1 VTVVEIIAI
10 SSSVCGSLG
19 VSFPHL
25 RCRVSPEKYGTIP
38 NEPKAPPLG
47 APVTTEWKATRACGI
62 LADMSWRRM
71 ASRRE
76 AVNQDGLGL
85 SATTAT
91 YLHQHAGRTFDN
103 VDDLE
108 AALRGERYIA
118 DRGLAT
124 TLYLTL
130 RLRKP
135 LLLEGEAGV
144 GKTEIAKVLA
154 AILDTP
160 LIRLQCYEG
169 LDASSAIYEWDYPRQ
184 MLYLQTIEATG
195 GTDRET
201 ARRDLFSEEFLL
213 KRPLLQAIDAAHE
226 KSPVLLIDEVDR
238 ADQELEAFLLEL
250 LSDFQVTVP
259 ELGTIR
265 AEHLPIVILTS
276 NRTREIHDALKRRC
290 LYYWID
296 FPTFQKEYRILS
308 AKVPEAPQ
316 RLATQI
322 CGFTQGLREV
332 DLFKSPG
339 MAETLDWAHALLS
352 LGTTELTND
361 SVDDTL
367 GVILKY
373 QEDVDRVRGDVAN
386 ALITRAARATAD

>member
-1 VTVVEIIAI
+1 MSAPIA
-10 SSSVCGSLG
+10 
-19 VSFPHL
+19 
-25 RCRVSPEKYGTIP
+25 T
-38 NEPKAPPLG
+38 
-47 APVTTEWKATRACGI
+47 
-62 LADMSWRRM
+62 
-71 ASRRE
+71 
-76 AVNQDGLGL
+76 
-85 SATTAT
+85 ATTA
-91 YLHQHAGRTFDN
+91 YLNQHAGRTFDN
-103 VDDLE
+103 VDTLE
-108 AALRGERYIA
+108 AAMRDERYIT

-154 AILDTP
+154 TLLDTP

-184 MLYLQTIEATG
+184 MLYLQTLEATG
-195 GTDRET
+195 GINREQ
-201 ARRDLFSEEFLL
+201 ARRDLFSDEFLL

-265 AEHLPIVILTS
+265 AEHVPIVILTS

-296 FPTFQKEYRILS
+296 FPTFHKEFAILS
-308 AKVPEAPQ
+308 AKVPDAPQ

-322 CGFTQGLREV
+322 CTFTQGLREV

-352 LGTTELTND
+352 LGTTQLTND
-361 SVDDTL
+361 AVDDTL

-386 ALITRAARATAD
+386 ALISRAARATAD

>member
-1 VTVVEIIAI
+1 LNAVSTPSIPQTDVP
-10 SSSVCGSLG
+10 SFDSV
-19 VSFPHL
+19 
-25 RCRVSPEKYGTIP
+25 
-38 NEPKAPPLG
+38 
-47 APVTTEWKATRACGI
+47 
-62 LADMSWRRM
+62 D
-71 ASRRE
+71 
-76 AVNQDGLGL
+76 Q
-85 SATTAT
+85 
-91 YLHQHAGRTFDN
+91 
-103 VDDLE
+103 LE
-108 AALRGERYIA
+108 AILQSERYVA

-130 RLRKP
+130 KLGKP

-144 GKTEIAKVLA
+144 GKTEIAKVLSA
-154 AILDTP
+154 ALNTP

-184 MLYLQTIEATG
+184 MLFLRSLEVTSEL
-195 GTDRET
+195 DRE
-201 ARRDLFSEEFLL
+201 AVKRDLFSDEFLL
-213 KRPLLQAIDAAHE
+213 KRPLLQAIDAAHDRA
-226 KSPVLLIDEVDR
+226 PVLLIDEVDR

-265 AEHLPIVILTS
+265 AEHVPIVILTS

-296 FPTFQKEYRILS
+296 FPDYQKELRILS
-308 AKVPEAPQ
+308 AKVPEIPE
-316 RLATQI
+316 RLAKEI

-339 MAETLDWAHALLS
+339 MAETLDWAQALRA
-352 LGTTELTND
+352 LGSQDLND
-361 SVDDTL
+361 EVVEDTL

-373 QEDVDRVRGDVAN
+373 QEDVDRIRGDVSQR
-386 ALITRAARATAD
+386 LVARAVNAAAQ

>member
-1 VTVVEIIAI
+1 LSTTSF
-10 SSSVCGSLG
+10 SSLQ
-19 VSFPHL
+19 
-25 RCRVSPEKYGTIP
+25 E
-38 NEPKAPPLG
+38 
-47 APVTTEWKATRACGI
+47 
-62 LADMSWRRM
+62 
-71 ASRRE
+71 
-76 AVNQDGLGL
+76 
-85 SATTAT
+85 
-91 YLHQHAGRTFDN
+91 HAGRTFDT

-108 AALRGERYIA
+108 SALRSEKYIS

-154 AILDTP
+154 TILGAP

-169 LDASSAIYEWDYPRQ
+169 LDASAAIYEWDYPRQ
-184 MLYLQTIEATG
+184 MLYLQTLQATG
-195 GTDRET
+195 GADRQQT
-201 ARRDLFSEEFLL
+201 RRDLFSEEFLL
-213 KRPLLQAIDAAHE
+213 KRPLLQAIDAAHDR
-226 KSPVLLIDEVDR
+226 SPVLLIDEVDR

-265 AEHLPIVILTS
+265 AEHVPIVILTS

-290 LYYWID
+290 LYHWID
-296 FPTFQKEYRILS
+296 FPTYQKEFQILS
-308 AKVPEAPQ
+308 AKAPDASEHL
-316 RLATQI
+316 RMQI
-322 CGFTQGLREV
+322 CAFTQGLREV
-332 DLFKSPG
+332 DLFKPPG
-339 MAETLDWAHALLS
+339 MAETLDWAHSLLA
-352 LGTTELTND
+352 LGTTDVNAEAVD
-361 SVDDTL
+361 STL

-386 ALITRAARATAD
+386 SLVSRAVNATAG

>member
-1 VTVVEIIAI
+1 
-10 SSSVCGSLG
+10 
-19 VSFPHL
+19 
-25 RCRVSPEKYGTIP
+25 
-38 NEPKAPPLG
+38 
-47 APVTTEWKATRACGI
+47 
-62 LADMSWRRM
+62 
-71 ASRRE
+71 
-76 AVNQDGLGL
+76 
-85 SATTAT
+85 
-91 YLHQHAGRTFDN
+91 
-103 VDDLE
+103 
-108 AALRGERYIA
+108 
-118 DRGLAT
+118 
-124 TLYLTL
+124 
-130 RLRKP
+130 
-135 LLLEGEAGV
+135 
-144 GKTEIAKVLA
+144 
-154 AILDTP
+154 
-160 LIRLQCYEG
+160 
-169 LDASSAIYEWDYPRQ
+169 
-184 MLYLQTIEATG
+184 MLYLQAIEATG
-195 GTDRET
+195 GSDRET

-265 AEHLPIVILTS
+265 AEHVPIVILTS

-322 CGFTQGLREV
+322 CAFTQGLREV

-361 SVDDTL
+361 TVDDTL
-367 GVILKY
+367 GVILEY

-386 ALITRAARATAD
+386 ALITRAARATTD

>member
-1 VTVVEIIAI
+1 MVIEEV
-10 SSSVCGSLG
+10 
-19 VSFPHL
+19 
-25 RCRVSPEKYGTIP
+25 
-38 NEPKAPPLG
+38 AP
-47 APVTTEWKATRACGI
+47 
-62 LADMSWRRM
+62 
-71 ASRRE
+71 
-76 AVNQDGLGL
+76 
-85 SATTAT
+85 
-91 YLHQHAGRTFDN
+91 AGRTFAT
-103 VDDLE
+103 VDELE
-108 AALRGERYIA
+108 RGLREQKYIA

-154 AILDTP
+154 AILETP

-184 MLYLQTIEATG
+184 MLYLRTLEATG
-195 GTDRET
+195 GIDRD
-201 ARRDLFSEEFLL
+201 AVRHDLFGEEFLL
-213 KRPLLQAIDAAHE
+213 KRPLLQAIDAAHDR
-226 KSPVLLIDEVDR
+226 SPVLLIDEVDR

-265 AEHLPIVILTS
+265 AEHVPVVILTS

-296 FPTFQKEYRILS
+296 FPTFDKEYRILA
-308 AKVPEAPQ
+308 AKVPAAPEQ
-316 RLATQI
+316 LARQI

-332 DLFKSPG
+332 DLFKPPG
-339 MAETLDWAHALLS
+339 MAETLDWAQALLA
-352 LGTTELTND
+352 LGTHELSENG
-361 SVDDTL
+361 VDDTL

-373 QEDVDRVRGDVAN
+373 QEDVDRVRGEVAKT
-386 ALITRAARATAD
+386 LIARAARVSAPLS

>member
-1 VTVVEIIAI
+1 
-10 SSSVCGSLG
+10 
-19 VSFPHL
+19 
-25 RCRVSPEKYGTIP
+25 
-38 NEPKAPPLG
+38 
-47 APVTTEWKATRACGI
+47 
-62 LADMSWRRM
+62 
-71 ASRRE
+71 
-76 AVNQDGLGL
+76 L
-85 SATTAT
+85 SATTSAFLT
-91 YLHQHAGRTFDN
+91 QHAGRTFET
-103 VDDLE
+103 VDQLE
-108 AALRGERYIA
+108 EALRGQNYIA

-154 AILDTP
+154 SILDTP

-169 LDASSAIYEWDYPRQ
+169 LDASTAIYEWDYPRQ

-195 GTDRET
+195 GVDRET
-201 ARRDLFSEEFLL
+201 ARRDLFGEEFLL
-213 KRPLLQAIDAAHE
+213 KRPLLQAIDAAHH

-265 AEHLPIVILTS
+265 AEHVPIVILTS

-290 LYYWID
+290 LYFWID
-296 FPTFQKEYRILS
+296 FPTFQKEFRILS

-316 RLATQI
+316 QLATQI
-322 CGFTQGLREV
+322 CAFTQGLREV

-339 MAETLDWAHALLS
+339 MAETLDWANALLS

-361 SVDDTL
+361 AVDDTL

-386 ALITRAARATAD
+386 SLIGRASRATAD